1 MWCDGNRTQ
10 LVIKPIK
17 KGDRSHQSSDYQK
30 LGSAIAPLLQM
41 NSFKIA
47 KVLAEAEL
55 PLLCRCRFALEVKD
69 FLGAGRPKE

>member
-10 LVIKPIK
+10 LVIKLIK
-17 KGDRSHQSSDYQK
+17 KGDRSHKSSDSQK
-30 LGSAIAPLLQM
+30 LGSAIARLLQM

-55 PLLCRCRFALEVKD
+55 PLLCRCRFALELKD

>member
-10 LVIKPIK
+10 LVIKFIK
-17 KGDRSHQSSDYQK
+17 NGDRSHQSSDYQK
-30 LGSAIAPLLQM
+30 FASAIARLLQM

-55 PLLCRCRFALEVKD
+55 RLLYRCRFVLEVKD
-69 FLGAGRPKE
+69 FLDAGRPKE

>member
-10 LVIKPIK
+10 LVIKLIK
-17 KGDRSHQSSDYQK
+17 KGDRSHKSSDSQK
-30 LGSAIAPLLQM
+30 LGSAITRLLQM

>member
-10 LVIKPIK
+10 LVIKLIK
-17 KGDRSHQSSDYQK
+17 KGDRSHKSSHSQK
-30 LGSAIAPLLQM
+30 LGSAIARLLQM

-69 FLGAGRPKE
+69 FLGAGHPRE

>member
-1 MWCDGNRTQ
+1 M
-10 LVIKPIK
+10 IKLIK
-17 KGDRSHQSSDYQK
+17 KGDRSHKSSDSQK
-30 LGSAIAPLLQM
+30 FGSAIARLLEI

-55 PLLCRCRFALEVKD
+55 PLLCRCRFVLEVKD

>member
-10 LVIKPIK
+10 LVIKLIK
-17 KGDRSHQSSDYQK
+17 KGDRSHKSSHSQK
-30 LGSAIAPLLQM
+30 LGSAIARLLQM

-47 KVLAEAEL
+47 KFLAAAEL

>member
-10 LVIKPIK
+10 LVIKLIE
-17 KGDRSHQSSDYQK
+17 KGDRSHQSFDYQK
-30 LGSAIAPLLQM
+30 LAAAIARLLQR

>member
-10 LVIKPIK
+10 LGIKRIK
-17 KGDRSHQSSDYQK
+17 KGDRSHKSSDSQK
-30 LGSAIAPLLQM
+30 LGSAIARLLQM

-55 PLLCRCRFALEVKD
+55 PLLCHCRFVWEVKD
-69 FLGAGRPKE
+69 FLDAGRPKE

>member
-10 LVIKPIK
+10 LVIKRRK
-17 KGDRSHQSSDYQK
+17 KGDRSHKSSDSQK
-30 LGSAIAPLLQM
+30 LGSAIARLLQM

>member
-10 LVIKPIK
+10 LVIKLIK
-17 KGDRSHQSSDYQK
+17 KGDRSHKSSDSQK
-30 LGSAIAPLLQM
+30 LGSAIARLLQM

-55 PLLCRCRFALEVKD
+55 PLLCHCRFVLEVKD

>member
-1 MWCDGNRTQ
+1 MWCEGNRTQ
-10 LVIKPIK
+10 LVIKLIK
-17 KGDRSHQSSDYQK
+17 KGDRSHQSYDYQK
-30 LGSAIAPLLQM
+30 LGSAIACLLQM

>member
-10 LVIKPIK
+10 LVIKLIK
-17 KGDRSHQSSDYQK
+17 KGDRSHKSSHSQK
-30 LGSAIAPLLQM
+30 LGSAIARLLQM

>member
-1 MWCDGNRTQ
+1 MCCDGNRTQ
-10 LVIKPIK
+10 LVIKLIK
-17 KGDRSHQSSDYQK
+17 KGDRSHKSSDSQK
-30 LGSAIAPLLQM
+30 LGSAIARLLQM

-55 PLLCRCRFALEVKD
+55 PLPCRCRFVSEVKD

>member
-10 LVIKPIK
+10 LVIKRIK
-17 KGDRSHQSSDYQK
+17 KGDRSHKSSDSQK

-55 PLLCRCRFALEVKD
+55 PLLCHCRLVLEVKD
-69 FLGAGRPKE
+69 FLDAGRPKE

>member
-10 LVIKPIK
+10 QVIKFIK
-17 KGDRSHQSSDYQK
+17 KGDRSHPSSDYQK
-30 LGSAIAPLLQM
+30 LAAAIAPLLQM
-41 NSFKIA
+41 NSFKMP

-55 PLLCRCRFALEVKD
+55 PLLCRCRFVLEVKD

>member
-10 LVIKPIK
+10 LVIKLIK
-17 KGDRSHQSSDYQK
+17 KGDRSHKSSDSQK
-30 LGSAIAPLLQM
+30 LGSAIARLLQM

>member
-10 LVIKPIK
+10 LVIKFIK
-17 KGDRSHQSSDYQK
+17 KGDRSHPSSDSQK
-30 LGSAIAPLLQM
+30 LGSAIARLLQM

-55 PLLCRCRFALEVKD
+55 PLLCRCRFVLEVKD

>member
-10 LVIKPIK
+10 LVIKLIK
-17 KGDRSHQSSDYQK
+17 KGDRSHKSSDSQK
-30 LGSAIAPLLQM
+30 LGSAIARLLQM

-55 PLLCRCRFALEVKD
+55 PLLCRCRFVLEVKD
-69 FLGAGRPKE
+69 FLGAGHPKE